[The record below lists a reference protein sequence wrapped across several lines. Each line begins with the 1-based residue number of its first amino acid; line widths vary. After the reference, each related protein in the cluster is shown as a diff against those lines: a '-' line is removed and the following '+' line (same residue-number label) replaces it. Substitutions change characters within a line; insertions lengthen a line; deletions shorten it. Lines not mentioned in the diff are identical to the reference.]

1 MRVLLV
7 DDNKDSL
14 ATMAAMLRFD
24 NYDVMTALDGA
35 QALELANQYPPDVV
49 LLDIGLPGMDGYA
62 VARALRK
69 QAPERTLFITAVTG
83 FRALEDKERA
93 ARAGFDA
100 FLTKPAHPFAIIKL
114 LEEFESQLQDDT
126 AGDGLT

>member
-24 NYDVMTALDGA
+24 NYEVMTALNGSE
-35 QALELANQYPPDVV
+35 ALELANRYPPDVV

-69 QAPERTLFITAVTG
+69 QAPDRALFITAVTG

-114 LEEFESQLQDDT
+114 LEEFESQCAKD
-126 AGDGLT
+126 AGAEPTD